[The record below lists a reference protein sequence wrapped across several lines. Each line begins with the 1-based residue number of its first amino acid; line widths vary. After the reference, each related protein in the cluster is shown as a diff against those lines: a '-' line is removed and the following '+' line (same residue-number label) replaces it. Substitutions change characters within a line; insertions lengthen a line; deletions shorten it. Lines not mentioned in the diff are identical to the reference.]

1 MDNWKEMFEEKF
13 VADGILDCIPTK
25 NWEEMKEEVFG
36 FIWAEKEKS
45 FREGY
50 KMATDNTGWK
60 TTEGAS
66 ENPHNNF
73 TRKKDGKESKGIW

>member
-36 FIWAEKEKS
+36 FIEEENRKGFK
-45 FREGY
+45 EGY
-50 KMATDNTGWK
+50 RLATDKTGWK
-60 TTEGAS
+60 VEGEVG

-73 TRKKDGKESKGIW
+73 TRKNKDGYF